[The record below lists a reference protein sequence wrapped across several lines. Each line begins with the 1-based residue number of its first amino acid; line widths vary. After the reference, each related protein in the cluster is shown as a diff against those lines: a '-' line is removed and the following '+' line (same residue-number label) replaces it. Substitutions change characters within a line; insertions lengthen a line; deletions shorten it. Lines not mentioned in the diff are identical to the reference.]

1 MIDKLREYWLKKSV
15 KQRIYII
22 IFSVLMIAFFI
33 CIVKGNIIDPIIN
46 SGSESE
52 QQADINF
59 HVNPVDIGVLAIVG
73 TGYAIHKIRNNR
85 KEKR

>member
-1 MIDKLREYWLKKSV
+1 VIDRLREYWLKKSV

-22 IFSVLMIAFFI
+22 IFSVLMITFFI

-46 SGSESE
+46 SGSENE
-52 QQADINF
+52 HQADIRF
-59 HVNPVDIGVLAIVG
+59 HISPVDMGILAVVG
-73 TGYAIHKIRNNR
+73 TGYVIHKIRKNI

>member
-1 MIDKLREYWLKKSV
+1 MIDRLREYWLKKSV

-52 QQADINF
+52 QQAE
-59 HVNPVDIGVLAIVG
+59 VDRIIGEWEFESSQ
-73 TGYAIHKIRNNR
+73 IRLF
-85 KEKR
+85 